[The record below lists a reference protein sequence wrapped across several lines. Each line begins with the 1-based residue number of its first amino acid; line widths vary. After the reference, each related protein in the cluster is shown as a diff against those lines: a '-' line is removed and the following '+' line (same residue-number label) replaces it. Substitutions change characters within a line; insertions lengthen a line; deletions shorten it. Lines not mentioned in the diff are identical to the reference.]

1 MRTDEP
7 GDNDTLEPLL
17 AVLRRRWK
25 IIMVCVL
32 RPIGDRSVRGAADR
46 VHRVRIDPFPG
57 VWSRPGTVR
66 LLRLPA
72 QQRSAEPGGDQLGP
86 RLAAAGRV
94 ADCRC
99 VAPERFSGEFR
110 HRRIGCGP
118 GEHRSDQC
126 DYPDPV
132 LAARIA
138 NTYAR
143 QYLALSQEANAA
155 QVSSAQALVQK
166 ELQALP
172 PAERFGTVG
181 QGLRTRANQLTE
193 LSALQTGN
201 AEVVQ
206 PAVVPTSPSA
216 PSTKRN
222 AVIGGFIGLLLGFGL
237 AFLVERFDRRIRDA
251 SELEEVYGVGVLG
264 AVPFS
269 RPLAMRRLQLRPGTA
284 SEAFGN
290 LRARLR
296 YFNVAHDVRS
306 LLVTSALPHEG
317 KTTTAINLAVAE
329 ALAGS
334 TRTVLVEADLRQ
346 PTLERRLGLRA
357 GPGLTEILTHNANLT
372 AAIRR
377 VPVDGVGS
385 SNGTTA
391 GFSVLAAGALP
402 PNPINL
408 LESRAMI
415 DLLAVLSARF
425 DLVILDAPPPSVVPD
440 ALPLMRL
447 VRGVIIVARKNVTTR
462 DAARQLR
469 VQLSNLHVPLLGVV
483 ANGMS
488 GESAG
493 YGGYVDAGEHI
504 DVAFTEMTLGPDLDL
519 RPAQLDLRPTR
530 LPEPSSHG
538 GADPGRNLSYT
549 ASEEAHIEASDQ
561 SRPPPS

>member
-1 MRTDEP
+1 
-7 GDNDTLEPLL
+7 
-17 AVLRRRWK
+17 
-25 IIMVCVL
+25 MVCVL
-32 RPIGDRSVRGAADR
+32 LGLLASIAVSEVQQTEYTASASILFRESGVDQELFGYSAFQPSNDQPSQAATNLALVSLPLVASRTAGALHLSDSA
-46 VHRVRIDPFPG
+46 VSSAIAVSG
-57 VWSRPGTVR
+57 VGQANI
-66 LLRLPA
+66 A
-72 QQRSAEPGGDQLGP
+72 QISATD
-86 RLAAAGRV
+86 
-94 ADCRC
+94 
-99 VAPERFSGEFR
+99 
-110 HRRIGCGP
+110 
-118 GEHRSDQC
+118 
-126 DYPDPV
+126 PDPV

-377 VPVDGVGS
+377 VPVDGAGR

-447 VRGVIIVARKNVTTR
+447 VTGVIIVARKNVTTR